1 MHRGGGGTDD
11 GAVGGGDG
19 GGEADVDVVVDP
31 VVIHLDVVEMA
42 HCVVVICVSGMEVV
56 VGALVD
62 CHDPFFAIL

>member
-11 GAVGGGDG
+11 GAVGGG
-19 GGEADVDVVVDP
+19 EADVDVVVDP
-31 VVIHLDVVEMA
+31 VVMHVDVVEMA
-42 HCVVVICVSGMEVV
+42 HCVVVICVGGMEVV